1 MYNRNMK
8 QKKIKFEVNQ
18 TFYYAGNKY
27 VSGDVVELL
36 EHEVS
41 EWEAKGYGTAAKAKT
56 KKEK

>member
-1 MYNRNMK
+1 M
-8 QKKIKFEVNQ
+8 KFEVNQ
-18 TFYYAGNKY
+18 TFYYAGDKY

-41 EWEAKGYGTAAKAKT
+41 GWEAKCYGTAAKAKT

>member
-1 MYNRNMK
+1 MK
-8 QKKIKFEVNQ
+8 QKKMKFEVNQ